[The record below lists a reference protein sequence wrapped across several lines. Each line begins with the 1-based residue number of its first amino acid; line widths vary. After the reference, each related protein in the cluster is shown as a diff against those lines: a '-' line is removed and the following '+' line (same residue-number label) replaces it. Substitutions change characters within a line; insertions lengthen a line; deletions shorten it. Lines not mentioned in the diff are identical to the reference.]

1 MQSIMVESDRTVL
14 FCSDAKRI
22 KSGSFD
28 SLSALIHQVTG
39 FEVLWN
45 AVPEPFEWT
54 YTTEDLNSLLEKV
67 PEID

>member
-1 MQSIMVESDRTVL
+1 LTG
-14 FCSDAKRI
+14 
-22 KSGSFD
+22 GSFD
-28 SLSALIHQVTG
+28 SLSALIHQIAG

-54 YTTEDLNSLLEKV
+54 YTTKDLKKLLEKI